1 MKMTLQEWVNTKTSE
16 MKGQKYREVI
26 LKQAVEVKM
35 NRFTI
40 QYELFTAKAVPMET
54 TVTADRSSLSDSLSS
69 RDLVPGVMV
78 TFEVLKPR
86 KRKMEREHFY
96 LQIA

>member
-1 MKMTLQEWVNTKTSE
+1 MKMTLQEWINAKTSE

-26 LKQAVEVKM
+26 FKQAIEVKM
-35 NRFTI
+35 TRFTI
-40 QYELFTAKAVPMET
+40 QYELFTAKSVPMET
-54 TVTADRSSLSDSLSS
+54 IVTAEWSSLSNSLSS
-69 RDLVPGVMV
+69 RDLVPGVVV

>member
-1 MKMTLQEWVNTKTSE
+1 MEMTLQEWINTKTSE

-26 LKQAVEVKM
+26 LKQAIEVKM
-35 NRFTI
+35 TRFAI

-54 TVTADRSSLSDSLSS
+54 TVTADRSSLSS
-69 RDLVPGVMV
+69 RDFVPGVMV

-96 LQIA
+96 LQIT